1 MTILHASPFNPDA
14 RGFNFQSVEEF
25 TQKAEALRDRYG
37 NPVEEFELL
46 YIDGQDSQLFEACR
60 IDQTNLTRWFD
71 QVESLL
77 DDGEKAQLFYL
88 VDCLGYGLSDALE
101 KRDDVALFDG
111 PLIDAASQLFDDVY
125 LSEIPEAVRPYID
138 YEAFARDCRLG
149 GDMCEFEFGGST
161 WTATNA
167 GEV

>member
-1 MTILHASPFNPDA
+1 MCILHASPFNPDA
-14 RGFNFQSVEEF
+14 RGFNFSSVEEF
-25 TQKAEALRDRYG
+25 NDTAGKLRDRYG
-37 NPVEEFELL
+37 APVEEFEILF
-46 YIDGQDSQLFEACR
+46 IDGDDPQLFEACR
-60 IDQTNLTRWFD
+60 IDQTNLSKWFD
-71 QVESLL
+71 DVESLL

-88 VDCLGYGLSDALE
+88 LDCVGYNLSDALE
-101 KRDDVALFDG
+101 KCDEVALYDG

-125 LSEIPEAVRPYID
+125 LADVPEAVRPYID

-149 GDMCEFEFGGST
+149 GDMYEFRFGGST